1 MNPKQYMAIIT
12 REDNSTQAKFIRLG
26 LATASRVYHPIIAT
40 RNILYNHGLRKAHP
54 LGQPTISVG
63 NLTAGGTGKTP
74 IVTDITQRLIAMGKQ
89 PAVLLRGYHAHEGL
103 SDEAQLLADALSP
116 GAAVHMHAKRR
127 IGAANAL
134 AANAAINCFV
144 LDDAFQHRQAKR
156 DLDLVLIDATNPF
169 GHDYIL
175 PRGLLRES
183 MQGLK
188 RADGIIITRAD
199 LITPQA
205 LHTLAEQIAKAA
217 GQAVLAQT
225 AFVWD
230 GYLNADNEHLSL
242 EQLKDL
248 KEDLKV
254 LGVCGVGN
262 PKAFETML
270 TKELGPQPVVSMDDH
285 HIYRHDDLTEL
296 FLMATR
302 HEAKAIVTTEKD
314 WVKWRQ
320 FTPPMGWPLP
330 VYRPRLGVKWIEGSE
345 ALDERLVKLFG

>member
-1 MNPKQYMAIIT
+1 MNPKRYMAIIT
-12 REDNSTQAKFIRLG
+12 SEDTSAKASLTRLA
-26 LATASRVYHPIIAT
+26 LATAARVYHPIIAT
-40 RNILYNHGLRKAHP
+40 RNALYDHGLRKAHT

-74 IVTDITQRLIAMGKQ
+74 IVTDITQRLIHMGKQ

-103 SDEAQLLADALSP
+103 SDEAQLLSDALSP
-116 GAAVHMHAKRR
+116 GASVHMHVKRR

-134 AANAAINCFV
+134 AAHAAINCFV

-169 GHDYIL
+169 GLGRIL

-183 MQGLK
+183 IHGLK

-199 LITPQA
+199 LITPDELQT
-205 LHTLAEQIAKAA
+205 LTDQLTHTANQP
-217 GQAVLAQT
+217 VLAQA

-230 GYLNADNEHLSL
+230 GYLDQANEHHPLGH
-242 EQLKDL
+242 LKDQ
-248 KEDLKV
+248 KV
-254 LGVCGVGN
+254 MGVCGVGN
-262 PKAFETML
+262 PKAFEKML
-270 TKELGPQPVVSMDDH
+270 TAQLGPQPVVAMEDH
-285 HIYRHDDLTEL
+285 HVYRHDDLTEL

-320 FTPPMGWPLP
+320 FTPPIGWPLP
-330 VYRPRLGVKWIEGSE
+330 VYRPKLGVNWLAGSE
-345 ALDERLVKLFG
+345 ALDERLAVLFR